1 MKPGSKSQFYDRF
14 FFWLFVAAAVLVAVI
29 VAAIIA
35 IVAKQGFQTFGAVN
49 PLELHFSTN
58 WAPPEHFGALSFI
71 IGSLAV
77 TFLAIILGG
86 PLGLAG
92 AVFLAKVAPQS
103 VRQVMRPAT
112 DLFVGIPSVVYGFI
126 GLTVLKPVLQGIF
139 GGSGFGLLLAGIILG
154 IMILPTVISI
164 SEDAIRSVPRRLEMA
179 SYALGA
185 TRLQTIAK
193 VLIPAALPGI
203 VTAFILAMARAIGE
217 TMAVAMLIGNS
228 PQMPKSLFT
237 PTATLT
243 TEIVLEMG
251 NTPFGSPWNNA
262 LFYMAFILLA
272 ISLGMILLIRLVVQ
286 RRVTANE

>member
-1 MKPGSKSQFYDRF
+1 VKPGSRSQFYDRF
-14 FFWLFVAAAVLVAVI
+14 FLWLFVVAAVLVAAV
-29 VAAIIA
+29 VMAIIA
-35 IVAKQGFQTFGAVN
+35 IVAKQGFQTFGSVN

-71 IGSLAV
+71 VGSLAI
-77 TFLAIILGG
+77 TFLAIVLGG

-92 AVFLAKVAPQS
+92 AIFLAKVAPQS

-126 GLTVLKPVLQGIF
+126 GLTVLKPVLQKIF
-139 GGSGFGLLLAGIILG
+139 GGSGFGLLLAGLILG

-185 TRLQTIAK
+185 TRLQTIAR
-193 VLIPAALPGI
+193 VLVPAALPGI

-217 TMAVAMLIGNS
+217 TMAVAMLIGNA

-286 RRVTANE
+286 RRVTAE

>member
-1 MKPGSKSQFYDRF
+1 MKSGSRSQFFDRF
-14 FFWLFVAAAVLVAVI
+14 FFYLFFAAAVLVAGV
-29 VAAIIA
+29 VLA
-35 IVAKQGFQTFGAVN
+35 IVALVSKQGLQTFAAIG
-49 PLELHFSTN
+49 PLEFHFSTN
-58 WAPPEHFGALSFI
+58 WAPPERFGALSFI
-71 IGSLAV
+71 VGSLAV
-77 TFLAIILGG
+77 TFLAILFGG

-92 AVFLAKVAPQS
+92 AIFMAKVAPHQ
-103 VRQVMRPAT
+103 VRKVMRPAT

-126 GLTVLKPVLQGIF
+126 GLSVLKQVIQRIF
-139 GGSGFGLLLAGIILG
+139 GGSGFGLLLAGFILG
-154 IMILPTVISI
+154 IMILPTVISV

-185 TRLQTIAK
+185 TRWQTIYR

-217 TMAVAMLIGNS
+217 TMAVAMLIGNA
-228 PQMPKSLFT
+228 PQLPKTLFT

-286 RRVTANE
+286 RMVAAE

>member
-1 MKPGSKSQFYDRF
+1 MKPGSRSQFYDRF
-14 FFWLFVAAAVLVAVI
+14 FLWLFVVAAVLVAAV
-29 VAAIIA
+29 VMAIIA
-35 IVAKQGFQTFGAVN
+35 IVAKQGFQTFGSVN

-71 IGSLAV
+71 VGSLAI
-77 TFLAIILGG
+77 TFLAIVLGG

-92 AVFLAKVAPQS
+92 AIFLAKVAPQS

-126 GLTVLKPVLQGIF
+126 GLTVLKPVLQKIF
-139 GGSGFGLLLAGIILG
+139 GGSGFGLLLAGLILG

-185 TRLQTIAK
+185 TRLQTIAR
-193 VLIPAALPGI
+193 VLVPAALPGI

-217 TMAVAMLIGNS
+217 TMAVAMLIGNA

-286 RRVTANE
+286 RRVTAE